1 MAVAQNGEQP
11 VRRQLELSE
20 DEEEID
26 LLADNMSSNMVI
38 EHSNASE
45 TVLREYDQ
53 YMHEMGQPKRAQQ
66 KNILEWWKGKKTT
79 YPIMSTVARCL
90 LGSEA
95 SSGAI
100 ELDIGIAGMYFPKHR
115 LSTSTQTVEM
125 KLFVK
130 RNAHLLDYNF
140 MLHIEGSDI
149 DKYLPQAPSIPFVEQ
164 VEIDESSLADDD
176 EQHFYI

>member
-1 MAVAQNGEQP
+1 MALNDEEP
-11 VRRQLELSE
+11 VRRQLEMS
-20 DEEEID
+20 DSEEEID
-26 LLADNMSSNMVI
+26 LLADNVANNMAI
-38 EHSNASE
+38 EHSDASE
-45 TVLREYDQ
+45 TVFREYDQ
-53 YMHEMGQPKRAQQ
+53 YMHEMGDPKRSQQ
-66 KNILEWWKGKKTT
+66 KNILTWWKEKKMT

-100 ELDIGIAGMYFPKHR
+100 ELDIGIAGMYFPRDR

-130 RNAHLLDYNF
+130 RNAHLLNYNN

-164 VEIDESSLADDD
+164 VEFDESSLEDDD
-176 EQHFYI
+176 VLHFYL